1 MVCYNSNSI
10 GIGLY
15 LSYFPFYSWYVIIET
30 GKCSEAIWSYFP
42 FYSWYVIIKTEEY
55 AEPGEVIFPFLFL
68 VCYNQ
73 SASRVKR
80 CDVIF
85 PFLFL
90 VCYNRVAKKLGFS
103 TNPSFFTLKNHMI
116 SSKFMLP
123 FSSFFVVPNSIFI
136 EEYCLSVRT
145 NILTEPVSGRFSFRR
160 PSCFL
165 TASIPLHT
173 RTYTEY
179 CNIQYPSFNRNLRKL
194 YAHLL
199 SFFVFVGI
207 SKNTINLIN
216 LLIIMSFQLYQFWD
230 FKFILITHQ
239 NRIIT
244 CYHFIYGMMYYMFF
258 SMYIHVIIH
267 NIHQLIP
274 HLFA

>member
-1 MVCYNSNSI
+1 MQY
-10 GIGLY
+10 
-15 LSYFPFYSWYVIIET
+15 
-30 GKCSEAIWSYFP
+30 
-42 FYSWYVIIKTEEY
+42 
-55 AEPGEVIFPFLFL
+55 VIFPFLFL
-68 VCYNQ
+68 VCYNETVTQ
-73 SASRVKR
+73 NGDVT
-80 CDVIF
+80 VIF

-116 SSKFMLP
+116 SSKFVPP
-123 FSSFFVVPNSIFI
+123 FSSFFVVPTSIFI

-145 NILTEPVSGRFSFRR
+145 SILTEPVSGRFSSRR

-165 TASIPLHT
+165 PASTPLHT

-230 FKFILITHQ
+230 FKFILISHQ

-244 CYHFIYGMMYYMFF
+244 
-258 SMYIHVIIH
+258 
-267 NIHQLIP
+267 
-274 HLFA
+274 

>member
-1 MVCYNSNSI
+1 MLSRMYWTHT
-10 GIGLY
+10 
-15 LSYFPFYSWYVIIET
+15 SYFPFYSWYVIMD
-30 GKCSEAIWSYFP
+30 GKVKVHKDWSYFP
-42 FYSWYVIIKTEEY
+42 FYSWYVIIKDDDGNIKY
-55 AEPGEVIFPFLFL
+55 F
-68 VCYNQ
+68 
-73 SASRVKR
+73 
-80 CDVIF
+80 VIF

>member
-1 MVCYNSNSI
+1 MLPV
-10 GIGLY
+10 
-15 LSYFPFYSWYVIIET
+15 F
-30 GKCSEAIWSYFP
+30 
-42 FYSWYVIIKTEEY
+42 
-55 AEPGEVIFPFLFL
+55 
-68 VCYNQ
+68 
-73 SASRVKR
+73 
-80 CDVIF
+80 VIF

-103 TNPSFFTLKNHMI
+103 TNPSFFTLKNYMT
-116 SSKFMLP
+116 SSEFVPL
-123 FSSFFVVPNSIFI
+123 FSSFFVVPTSIFI

-165 TASIPLHT
+165 TESIPLHT

-179 CNIQYPSFNRNLRKL
+179 CNIQYPSFNKNLRKL
-194 YAHLL
+194 YAHFL

-207 SKNTINLIN
+207 SKNTISLIN
-216 LLIIMSFQLYQFWD
+216 LL
-230 FKFILITHQ
+230 KFILISHQ

-258 SMYIHVIIH
+258 SMYTHVIIH
-267 NIHQLIP
+267 NIHQLIT

>member
-1 MVCYNSNSI
+1 MLLLILLAN
-10 GIGLY
+10 
-15 LSYFPFYSWYVIIET
+15 T
-30 GKCSEAIWSYFP
+30 
-42 FYSWYVIIKTEEY
+42 
-55 AEPGEVIFPFLFL
+55 VIFPFLFL
-68 VCYNQ
+68 VCYNLDE
-73 SASRVKR
+73 VKYL
-80 CDVIF
+80 CKCVIF

-123 FSSFFVVPNSIFI
+123 FSSFFVVPTSIFI

-145 NILTEPVSGRFSFRR
+145 NILTESVSGRFSFRR

>member
-1 MVCYNSNSI
+1 MVCYNCTA
-10 GIGLY
+10 Y
-15 LSYFPFYSWYVIIET
+15 
-30 GKCSEAIWSYFP
+30 KAD
-42 FYSWYVIIKTEEY
+42 Y
-55 AEPGEVIFPFLFL
+55 AKVIFPFLFL
-68 VCYNQ
+68 VCYNYVVENVLDAYVIFPFLFLVCYNGWQGQ
-73 SASRVKR
+73 STQGLVIFPFLFLVCYNRYAARDKSL
-80 CDVIF
+80 DVIF

-123 FSSFFVVPNSIFI
+123 FSSFFVVPNSIFN

>member
-1 MVCYNSNSI
+1 MVCYNKSPTDAELEKVI
-10 GIGLY
+10 
-15 LSYFPFYSWYVIIET
+15 FPFLFLVCYNFIEWLN
-30 GKCSEAIWSYFP
+30 AQDVSYFP
-42 FYSWYVIIKTEEY
+42 FYSWYVIIKFHAY
-55 AEPGEVIFPFLFL
+55 SHAKL
-68 VCYNQ
+68 
-73 SASRVKR
+73 
-80 CDVIF
+80 VIF

-123 FSSFFVVPNSIFI
+123 FSSFFVVPTSIFI

>member
-1 MVCYNSNSI
+1 MVISVFHR
-10 GIGLY
+10 
-15 LSYFPFYSWYVIIET
+15 SYFPFYSWYVIIIREQL
-30 GKCSEAIWSYFP
+30 ILQRL
-42 FYSWYVIIKTEEY
+42 
-55 AEPGEVIFPFLFL
+55 VIFPFLFL
-68 VCYNQ
+68 VCYNRINYQ
-73 SASRVKR
+73 HMCVI
-80 CDVIF
+80 VIF

-116 SSKFMLP
+116 SSKFVLP
-123 FSSFFVVPNSIFI
+123 FSSFFVVPTSIFI

>member
-1 MVCYNSNSI
+1 
-10 GIGLY
+10 
-15 LSYFPFYSWYVIIET
+15 
-30 GKCSEAIWSYFP
+30 
-42 FYSWYVIIKTEEY
+42 
-55 AEPGEVIFPFLFL
+55 
-68 VCYNQ
+68 
-73 SASRVKR
+73 
-80 CDVIF
+80 
-85 PFLFL
+85 
-90 VCYNRVAKKLGFS
+90 
-103 TNPSFFTLKNHMI
+103 MI

-123 FSSFFVVPNSIFI
+123 FSSFFVVPTSIFI
-136 EEYCLSVRT
+136 EEYCLSVRS

-165 TASIPLHT
+165 SASIPLHT

>member
-1 MVCYNSNSI
+1 M
-10 GIGLY
+10 L
-15 LSYFPFYSWYVIIET
+15 ET
-30 GKCSEAIWSYFP
+30 TI
-42 FYSWYVIIKTEEY
+42 
-55 AEPGEVIFPFLFL
+55 VIFPFLFL
-68 VCYNQ
+68 VCYNDYIKVLETTIVIFPFLFLVCYNVLVLVIVDI
-73 SASRVKR
+73 A
-80 CDVIF
+80 VIF

-123 FSSFFVVPNSIFI
+123 FSSFFVVPTSIFI

-165 TASIPLHT
+165 SASIPLHT

>member
-1 MVCYNSNSI
+1 MIICRRIRVIFPFLFLVCYNHFLKCLLSRTVIFPFLFLVCYNNADPQAICSV
-10 GIGLY
+10 
-15 LSYFPFYSWYVIIET
+15 SYFPFYSWYVII
-30 GKCSEAIWSYFP
+30 
-42 FYSWYVIIKTEEY
+42 
-55 AEPGEVIFPFLFL
+55 
-68 VCYNQ
+68 
-73 SASRVKR
+73 
-80 CDVIF
+80 
-85 PFLFL
+85 
-90 VCYNRVAKKLGFS
+90 RVAKKLGFS

-123 FSSFFVVPNSIFI
+123 FSSFFVVPTSIFI

>member
-1 MVCYNSNSI
+1 
-10 GIGLY
+10 
-15 LSYFPFYSWYVIIET
+15 
-30 GKCSEAIWSYFP
+30 
-42 FYSWYVIIKTEEY
+42 
-55 AEPGEVIFPFLFL
+55 
-68 VCYNQ
+68 
-73 SASRVKR
+73 
-80 CDVIF
+80 
-85 PFLFL
+85 
-90 VCYNRVAKKLGFS
+90 
-103 TNPSFFTLKNHMI
+103 MI
-116 SSKFMLP
+116 SSKFVLP
-123 FSSFFVVPNSIFI
+123 FSSFFLVPTSIFI

-230 FKFILITHQ
+230 LKFILITHQ

-244 CYHFIYGMMYYMFF
+244 RYHFIYGMMYYMFF